1 VTDVDDIIAREIVFG
16 QKPGKDRFPITI
28 EIGRPFPWGG
38 ISPTEYGCYVKA
50 DPLLRKTDFHG
61 EGALQALCLAL
72 QYIRWQLD
80 HFIENGGILLT
91 ENGEEFRLQSY
102 WPNKPF

>member
-1 VTDVDDIIAREIVFG
+1 
-16 QKPGKDRFPITI
+16 
-28 EIGRPFPWGG
+28 
-38 ISPTEYGCYVKA
+38 
-50 DPLLRKTDFHG
+50 LLRKTDFHG
-61 EGALQALCLAL
+61 EGALQALC
-72 QYIRWQLD
+72 WQLD

>member
-1 VTDVDDIIAREIVFG
+1 
-16 QKPGKDRFPITI
+16 
-28 EIGRPFPWGG
+28 
-38 ISPTEYGCYVKA
+38 
-50 DPLLRKTDFHG
+50 LLRKTDFHG